1 MELLMF
7 WVITGWWQITLR
19 HSKHYVV
26 HSPFALVASFPIPK
40 YLWYFA
46 LWGGK
51 QEVTSDKCSSF
62 CGTIFILSTSF
73 PIPELLLQLQPW
85 LWRVT
90 PRRNILGGLWQ
101 NCCWMCGT
109 CCDLCHLFE
118 PQPQSCTFYQEY
130 SWICN
135 RSEDIWPI
143 NNSKL
148 SIFPAVFLSTY
159 HLLMFCWPGNN
170 IVYGTSSIKVLL
182 TGSRLF
188 PVWYLEN
195 KLVLPSLHLLCSHPL
210 LAQRSFVL
218 HFKCL
223 KLLIFNYWFQNC
235 YNVIEF
241 VILFSLP
248 LPHPFVFFSALYP
261 FTVLRRILMLLM
273 LLLSSSQWEIF
284 WGSLLDHLPWDPL
297 MLLSQL

>member
-1 MELLMF
+1 MTLANCCSFFLWDSFHSVHKFPTGELL
-7 WVITGWWQITLR
+7 
-19 HSKHYVV
+19 
-26 HSPFALVASFPIPK
+26 P
-40 YLWYFA
+40 
-46 LWGGK
+46 
-51 QEVTSDKCSSF
+51 
-62 CGTIFILSTSF
+62 
-73 PIPELLLQLQPW
+73 QLQPC

-90 PRRNILGGLWQ
+90 PGRKVLSGLRQ
-101 NCCWMCGT
+101 NCCCMCGT
-109 CCDLCHLFE
+109 CCDLCHPFE
-118 PQPQSCTFYQEY
+118 PQPQSCTFYQGY
-130 SWICN
+130 LWICN
-135 RSEDIWPI
+135 CSEDIWPI
-143 NNSKL
+143 NNSEL

-195 KLVLPSLHLLCSHPL
+195 KLVLPSLHLLCSHLL
-210 LAQRSFVL
+210 LAQRSLGL
-218 HFKCL
+218 HFECL
-223 KLLIFNYWFQNC
+223 KLLIRNYWFQNC

-241 VILFSLP
+241 VVPFSLP

-273 LLLSSSQWEIF
+273 LQLSSSQWEIF
-284 WGSLLDHLPWDPL
+284 WGSLLDHLPWDLL